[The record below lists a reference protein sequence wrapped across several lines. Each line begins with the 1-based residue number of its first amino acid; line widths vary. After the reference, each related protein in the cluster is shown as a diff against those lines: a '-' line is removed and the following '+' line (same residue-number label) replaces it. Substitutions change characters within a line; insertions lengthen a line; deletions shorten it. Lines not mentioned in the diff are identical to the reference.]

1 MFKVP
6 PSSQQAQ
13 DLSSET
19 FVELVDKPGVGTV
32 ERHGAARSVI
42 GGRTVMPVTFHRP
55 FVR

>member
-32 ERHGAARSVI
+32 ERQAPLDRSLA
-42 GGRTVMPVTFHRP
+42 GER
-55 FVR
+55 